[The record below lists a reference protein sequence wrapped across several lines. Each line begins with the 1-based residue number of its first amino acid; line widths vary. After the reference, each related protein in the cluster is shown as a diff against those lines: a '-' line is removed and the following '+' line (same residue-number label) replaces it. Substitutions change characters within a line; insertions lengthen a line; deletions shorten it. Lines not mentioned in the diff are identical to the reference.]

1 MPCRVRSP
9 LPRLLYLEI
18 STQIA
23 GRRGLRLINRGC
35 ESMRQAVVFSVI
47 FFSYL
52 ITPQIALAS
61 DIPEIGF
68 RVMTTDDPAQVVS
81 GLQILFLFMIV
92 GLSPSILLMMTC
104 FTRVLIVLHFTRAAL
119 GTQQMPPNQ
128 VMVGIALFISLFLM
142 GPTLDQVNRE
152 ALQPYSAGQISQTD
166 AITNGL
172 EPLRNFMLRQ
182 VENQDMALFM
192 GLAGETFT
200 TYEAVPTRVLIPAFI
215 LGELTKGFKFGVI
228 IYLPFIA
235 IDMVVASVLMA
246 MGMMMLPPAMI
257 SLPFKIL
264 LFVMVDGWS
273 LIIENLIKTFR

>member
-1 MPCRVRSP
+1 MRRS
-9 LPRLLYLEI
+9 LRYCSFSAIALLCL
-18 STQIA
+18 T
-23 GRRGLRLINRGC
+23 
-35 ESMRQAVVFSVI
+35 F
-47 FFSYL
+47 
-52 ITPQIALAS
+52 PQIVLAS
-61 DIPEIGF
+61 DIPGIGF
-68 RVMTTDDPAQVVS
+68 SVMTTDEPTQVVT
-81 GLQILFLFMIV
+81 GLQILFLFTIIA
-92 GLSPSILLMMTC
+92 LSPSILLMMTC

-128 VMVGIALFISLFLM
+128 VMVGIALFLSLFLM
-142 GPTLDQVNRE
+142 GPTLDLANRE
-152 ALQPYSAGQISQTD
+152 ALQPYSAGLMSQAD
-166 AITNGL
+166 AITNGIQ
-172 EPLRNFMLRQ
+172 PFRDFMLRQ

-200 TYEAVPTRVLIPAFI
+200 TYDAVPTRVLIPAFI

-273 LIIENLIKTFR
+273 LVIENLIKTFF